1 MGISDHSVPLVFP
14 LEALD
19 IRSNDKVLD
28 LACGTGAV
36 ALELSDRLV
45 NRGLFIGIDISRTSL
60 LIAKKSVSFNGT
72 HFIEMDAENIG
83 LEGIFNKVTCQYA
96 LPDDPETLEE

>member
-1 MGISDHSVPLVFP
+1 MAEPCSPLSQDWVSGNIGPFGSTRFL

-60 LIAKKSVSFNGT
+60 LIAKNQYHLMGPILSNRCRKYR
-72 HFIEMDAENIG
+72 ARRNI
-83 LEGIFNKVTCQYA
+83 
-96 LPDDPETLEE
+96 